1 MADTTGTAISCDDLN
16 RVYAGFS
23 DSDGNYR
30 FVDQEKTTTDWYIA
44 TYDGVNG
51 PDGETHVELITFTE
65 PTNWNAQEQIYFF
78 SGGIELLIDKDYI
91 RYRISGTA
99 WNETPASNPPSDIT
113 IIYTKDQLGIAAII
127 FDGYIWQIINGGI
140 GKLQKYTGNHT
151 TGHIDWFTNGTD
163 TIKQYIPSTD
173 KNGITLFLSNLK
185 YSMLAGSFQEL
196 NAADVWNTDEIVS
209 IYDDDDVLL
218 AKMLV
223 VKSNKITRTVSLRSP
238 ATIDLSTPITLTSA
252 TNLDTVLE
260 DNLIYCTSDVTPTIS
275 VPACTE
281 KLLSAILQE
290 SVIKGGYVWY
300 ITPDLVMTVNDGTSL
315 SPIDYKTGVNG
326 VVQWGTAA
334 NPDLGDWTNT
344 EGDSSNTIV
353 ANLDGHRNVQY
364 IQQVTAGYTS
374 HNFSE
379 SRDSGTVE
387 FWFYAESNAKQHQI
401 QINDADNHHICYCG
415 FWADGKIDFNSAV
428 DLDSD
433 IITYNADEWIHG
445 KIEIAP

>member
-1 MADTTGTAISCDDLN
+1 MPIKEAVNIYDYEFKNRSNLFNHGVRLRRGNSHGFFCRNGLDVPALPSTNDDIEDIQDMRNIGYCNGKWWWATYTTGADTVALKVYSAPSLTGASSLEYTEDYTNVTHGGNFTVDAVHEVLLRTIGVNILVAINFQVDDGGATKEQRVHGCYSTDSGANFTVIDSTWEAPSDIQFYTLADGVEIDSKPFLVGVQKDTDYLLFVSMADTTGTAISCDDLN
-16 RVYAGFS
+16 RVYAGFI

-30 FVDQEKTTTDWYIA
+30 FVYQEKTTTDWYIA

-209 IYDDDDVLL
+209 IYDDDDVL
-218 AKMLV
+218 
-223 VKSNKITRTVSLRSP
+223 RR
-238 ATIDLSTPITLTSA
+238 
-252 TNLDTVLE
+252 
-260 DNLIYCTSDVTPTIS
+260 
-275 VPACTE
+275 
-281 KLLSAILQE
+281 
-290 SVIKGGYVWY
+290 
-300 ITPDLVMTVNDGTSL
+300 
-315 SPIDYKTGVNG
+315 
-326 VVQWGTAA
+326 
-334 NPDLGDWTNT
+334 
-344 EGDSSNTIV
+344 
-353 ANLDGHRNVQY
+353 R
-364 IQQVTAGYTS
+364 
-374 HNFSE
+374 
-379 SRDSGTVE
+379 
-387 FWFYAESNAKQHQI
+387 
-401 QINDADNHHICYCG
+401 
-415 FWADGKIDFNSAV
+415 
-428 DLDSD
+428 
-433 IITYNADEWIHG
+433 
-445 KIEIAP
+445 